1 MSILKRI
8 SALVISAAMMCAG
21 TNAVYAENNSG
32 GDTVNIKVD
41 GSTANTNENFLYR
54 GQGMISCNGSSRL
67 LIDYKEKNPD
77 SYNQI
82 LQYMYGKNGL
92 KFTHFKVEMG
102 SDVNTSSGT
111 EPTTMRYEDEKADVT
126 RGAGFQLAADIKK
139 INPDVTLDML
149 WWSEPRWVTD
159 AKDVYAARY
168 KWYKQTLDAAYETYG
183 LVFDYVSANRNERT
197 VDNDWIIYLSKA
209 LKSEK
214 DCPYDYSKIKIV
226 AADEN
231 TTWKIAHDMLKN
243 EELRDAVDVIGT
255 HYTSYADKDAK
266 KLAEEYGKELWFSE
280 GSSPMTYAQ
289 SVYRYDEGNSG
300 LTGLNGV
307 FDVANRMITMVSGG
321 YMTLYEYQPAVAGY
335 YDGVTYCQKQLIN
348 ANTPWNG
355 YYTLDSGYFMNLHFS
370 QFMDKG
376 WSFIFDAC
384 YSDAKAGG
392 DGHALVDAK
401 YSYIIA
407 CSKDGDYST
416 IITNTTSEPITYN
429 FEVTN
434 LAKADN
440 EVYVWETRGPD
451 EGQEY
456 NANYFKKIS
465 TVTPQNGKY
474 SVTIKPYSMI
484 TVSTLNISEPEFDV
498 PQESSNTLLSL
509 PYTDDFGYSD
519 EFLASRGNAPL
530 YTTDEGGAFEVAD
543 KDGEKVLMQKIT
555 ADIKAEEWGGTPNPT
570 TNFGDDRWYNYSI
583 SADIMTDGE
592 GSYAGVGLRYSLA
605 DSGKSG
611 YSVTLNE
618 NGTWILFG
626 DKRKI
631 DTGEI
636 SGFDATKWHNIKIS
650 ALYNAITV
658 YADDVKITEFKAE
671 NAGFGS
677 GRAALYSSYNNC
689 LFDNVKVE
697 ATDTVQPYVNKYDN
711 LDAIFTYSEDGWEH
725 NTMDS
730 FKNFRRT
737 LSRGTEGASMTV
749 DFEGTGIVLTG
760 MQSGEGTINVS
771 VDNKSIKEGY
781 ELSKTANRQAFIVIN
796 GLEQG
801 KHTLKLAVTGGMCSI
816 DAAQVLYDYAAVKPT
831 TEETVSSSAEEVNS
845 SVVES
850 SEPAESSNTDNSSSS
865 DSAESTSADN
875 GENSF
880 PVVPVAVGAAVAAV
894 AVGVGVAIAKTKK
907 KKD

>member
-8 SALVISAAMMCAG
+8 SALVISAAIMCAG
-21 TNAVYAENNSG
+21 TNAVYAENNGG

-67 LIDYKEKNPD
+67 LIDYKEKSPE

-82 LQYMYGKNGL
+82 LQYMYGKDGL

-231 TTWKIAHDMLKN
+231 TTWKIAYDMLKN

-401 YSYIIA
+401 YSYITA
-407 CSKDGDYST
+407 CSNSGDYST

-465 TVTPQNGKY
+465 TVTPENGKY

-484 TVSTLNISEPEFDV
+484 TLSTLNISEPEFDV
-498 PQESSNTLLSL
+498 PQESDNKLLSL

-555 ADIKAEEWGGTPNPT
+555 ADIKAEEWGGTPKPT
-570 TNFGDDRWYNYSI
+570 TNFGDDRWYNYSV
-583 SADIMTDGE
+583 SADVLTDGE
-592 GSYAGVGLRYSLA
+592 ESYAGIGLRYSLA

-611 YSVTLNE
+611 YSVTLYE
-618 NGTWILFG
+618 NGNWNFYG
-626 DKRKI
+626 GRKKVLDGNI
-631 DTGEI
+631 AD
-636 SGFDATKWHNIKIS
+636 FDSSKWHNVKIS
-650 ALYNAITV
+650 ALNNDITV
-658 YADDVKITEFKAE
+658 FVDGEKIIDYKAE
-671 NAGFGS
+671 EGGFS
-677 GRAALYSSYNNC
+677 AGRAALYSSYNNC
-689 LFDNVKVE
+689 CFDNVKVE
-697 ATDTVQPYVNKYDN
+697 ATDSVQPYVNKFDN
-711 LDAIFTYSEDGWEH
+711 FDNIFTYSENGWEH
-725 NTMDS
+725 STMDS
-730 FKNFRRT
+730 FKNYKRT
-737 LSRGTEGASMTV
+737 ISTGAEGAYLTV
-749 DFEGTGIVLTG
+749 DFEGTGIILTG
-760 MQSGEGTINVS
+760 VQKGDTVVS
-771 VDNKSIKEGY
+771 IDVDGKTVNKEY
-781 ELSKTANRQAFIVIN
+781 AVSKISNRQSFLLIN

-801 KHTLKLAVTGGMCSI
+801 KHTLKLTVVSGSCSV
-816 DAAQVLYDYAAVKPT
+816 DAAQVLYDYEAVKAA
-831 TEETVSSSAEEVNS
+831 TEEAVSSAVEEVNS
-845 SVVES
+845 SSVES
-850 SEPAESSNTDNSSSS
+850 SEPIESSKTDNSSSS
-865 DSAESTSADN
+865 DNSGSENTDN
-875 GENSF
+875 SGNSF
-880 PVVPVAVGAAVAAV
+880 PVIPVAVGAAVVAV
-894 AVGVGVAIAKTKK
+894 AVGAGVAIAKTKK

>member
-8 SALVISAAMMCAG
+8 SALVISAAIMCAG
-21 TNAVYAENNSG
+21 TNAVYAENNGG

-67 LIDYKEKNPD
+67 LIDYKEKSPE

-82 LQYMYGKNGL
+82 LQYMYGKDGL

-401 YSYIIA
+401 YSYITA
-407 CSKDGDYST
+407 CSNSGDYST

-465 TVTPQNGKY
+465 TVTPENGKY

-484 TVSTLNISEPEFDV
+484 TLSTLNISEPEFDV
-498 PQESSNTLLSL
+498 PQESDNKLLSL

-530 YTTDEGGAFEVAD
+530 YTTDEGGAFEVTD

-555 ADIKAEEWGGTPNPT
+555 AAIKAEEWGGTPKPT
-570 TNFGDDRWYNYSI
+570 TNFGDDRWYNYSV
-583 SADIMTDGE
+583 SADVLTDGE
-592 GSYAGVGLRYSLA
+592 ESYAGIGLRYSLA

-636 SGFDATKWHNIKIS
+636 NGFDASKWHNIKIS
-650 ALYNAITV
+650 ALYNDITV
-658 YADDVKITEFKAE
+658 YVDDSKITEFKAE
-671 NAGFGS
+671 NAGYGS

-689 LFDNVKVE
+689 CFDNVKVE
-697 ATDTVQPYVNKYDN
+697 ATDTVHPYVNKYDN
-711 LDAIFTYSEDGWEH
+711 FDAIFTYSSDGWEH

-730 FKNFRRT
+730 FKNYKRT
-737 LSRGTEGASMTV
+737 ISTGAEGAYLTV
-749 DFEGTGIVLTG
+749 DFEGTGIILTG
-760 MQSGEGTINVS
+760 VQKGDMVVS
-771 VDNKSIKEGY
+771 IDVDGKTVNKEY
-781 ELSKTANRQAFIVIN
+781 AVSKISNRQSFLLIN

-801 KHTLKLAVTGGMCSI
+801 KHTLKLTVVSGSCSV
-816 DAAQVLYDYAAVKPT
+816 DAAQVLYDYEAVNKAVIN
-831 TEETVSSSAEEVNS
+831 ETS
-845 SVVES
+845 SVTES
-850 SEPAESSNTDNSSSS
+850 TDSS
-865 DSAESTSADN
+865 DSIPEDNDKSSESNSSDSGN
-875 GENSF
+875 GGNGSF
-880 PVVPVAVGAAVAAV
+880 PFVPVAVGAVAVAA
-894 AVGVGVAIAKTKK
+894 AIGAGVAIAKTKK

>member
-8 SALVISAAMMCAG
+8 SALVISAAIMCAG
-21 TNAVYAENNSG
+21 TNAVYAENNGG

-67 LIDYKEKNPD
+67 LIDYKEKSPE

-82 LQYMYGKNGL
+82 LQYMYGKDGL

-231 TTWKIAHDMLKN
+231 TTWKIARDMLKN

-401 YSYIIA
+401 YSYITA
-407 CSKDGDYST
+407 CSNSGDYST

-465 TVTPQNGKY
+465 TVTPENGKY

-484 TVSTLNISEPEFDV
+484 TLSTLNISEPEFDV
-498 PQESSNTLLSL
+498 PQESDNKLLSL

-555 ADIKAEEWGGTPNPT
+555 AAIKAEEWGGTPKPT
-570 TNFGDDRWYNYSI
+570 TNFGDDRWYNYSV
-583 SADIMTDGE
+583 SADVLTDGE
-592 GSYAGVGLRYSLA
+592 ESYAGIGLRYSLA

-636 SGFDATKWHNIKIS
+636 NGFDASKWHNIKIS
-650 ALYNAITV
+650 ALYNDITV
-658 YADDVKITEFKAE
+658 YVDDSKITEFKAE
-671 NAGFGS
+671 NAGYGS

-689 LFDNVKVE
+689 CFDNVKVE
-697 ATDTVQPYVNKYDN
+697 ATDTVHPYVNKYDN
-711 LDAIFTYSEDGWEH
+711 FDAIFTYSSDGWEH

-730 FKNFRRT
+730 FKNYKRT
-737 LSRGTEGASMTV
+737 ISTGAEGAYLTV
-749 DFEGTGIVLTG
+749 DFEGTGIILTG
-760 MQSGEGTINVS
+760 VQKGDMVVS
-771 VDNKSIKEGY
+771 IDVDGKTVNKEY
-781 ELSKTANRQAFIVIN
+781 AVSKISNRQSFLLIN

-801 KHTLKLAVTGGMCSI
+801 KHTLKLTVVSGSCSV
-816 DAAQVLYDYAAVKPT
+816 DAAQVLYDYEAVNKAVIN
-831 TEETVSSSAEEVNS
+831 ETS
-845 SVVES
+845 SVTES
-850 SEPAESSNTDNSSSS
+850 TDSS
-865 DSAESTSADN
+865 DSIPEDNDKSSESNSSDSGN
-875 GENSF
+875 GGNGSF
-880 PVVPVAVGAAVAAV
+880 PFVPVAVGAVAVAA
-894 AVGVGVAIAKTKK
+894 AIGAGVAIAKTKK

>member
-8 SALVISAAMMCAG
+8 SALVISAAIMCAG
-21 TNAVYAENNSG
+21 TNAVYAENNGG

-67 LIDYKEKNPD
+67 LIDYKEKNPE

-231 TTWKIAHDMLKN
+231 TTWRIAHDMLKN

-401 YSYIIA
+401 YSYITA
-407 CSKDGDYST
+407 CSNSGDYST

-465 TVTPQNGKY
+465 TVTPENGKY

-484 TVSTLNISEPEFDV
+484 TLSTLNISEPEFDV
-498 PQESSNTLLSL
+498 PQESDNKLLSL

-530 YTTDEGGAFEVAD
+530 YTTDEGGAFEVTD

-555 ADIKAEEWGGTPNPT
+555 AAIKAEEWGGTPKPT
-570 TNFGDDRWYNYSI
+570 TNFGDDRWYNYSV
-583 SADIMTDGE
+583 SADVLTDGE
-592 GSYAGVGLRYSLA
+592 ESYAGIGLRYSLA

-636 SGFDATKWHNIKIS
+636 NGFDASKWHNIKIS
-650 ALYNAITV
+650 ALYNDITV
-658 YADDVKITEFKAE
+658 YVDDSKITEFKAE
-671 NAGFGS
+671 NAGYGS

-689 LFDNVKVE
+689 CFDNVKVE
-697 ATDTVQPYVNKYDN
+697 ATDTVHPYVNKYDN
-711 LDAIFTYSEDGWEH
+711 FDAIFTYSSDGWEH

-730 FKNFRRT
+730 FKNYKRT
-737 LSRGTEGASMTV
+737 ISTGAEGAYLTV
-749 DFEGTGIVLTG
+749 DFEGTGIILTG
-760 MQSGEGTINVS
+760 VQKGDMVVS
-771 VDNKSIKEGY
+771 IDVDGKTVNKEY
-781 ELSKTANRQAFIVIN
+781 AVSKISNRQSFLLIN

-801 KHTLKLAVTGGMCSI
+801 KHTLKLTVVSGSCSV
-816 DAAQVLYDYAAVKPT
+816 DAAQVLYDYEAVNKAVIN
-831 TEETVSSSAEEVNS
+831 ETS
-845 SVVES
+845 SVTES
-850 SEPAESSNTDNSSSS
+850 TDSS
-865 DSAESTSADN
+865 DSIPEDNDKSSESNSSDSGN
-875 GENSF
+875 GGNGSF
-880 PVVPVAVGAAVAAV
+880 PFVPVAVGAVAVAA
-894 AVGVGVAIAKTKK
+894 AIGAGVAIAKTKK

>member
-8 SALVISAAMMCAG
+8 SALVISAAIMCAG
-21 TNAVYAENNSG
+21 TNAVYAENNGG

-67 LIDYKEKNPD
+67 LIDYKEKNPE

-255 HYTSYADKDAK
+255 HYTSYADKDAE

-401 YSYIIA
+401 YSYITA
-407 CSKDGDYST
+407 CSNSGDYST

-465 TVTPQNGKY
+465 TVTPENGKY

-484 TVSTLNISEPEFDV
+484 TLSTLNISEPEFDV
-498 PQESSNTLLSL
+498 PQESDNKLLSL

-555 ADIKAEEWGGTPNPT
+555 AAIKAEEWGGTPKPT
-570 TNFGDDRWYNYSI
+570 TNFGDDRWYNYSV
-583 SADIMTDGE
+583 SADVLTDGE
-592 GSYAGVGLRYSLA
+592 GSYAGIGLRYSLA

-636 SGFDATKWHNIKIS
+636 NGFDASKWHNIKIS
-650 ALYNAITV
+650 ALYNDITV
-658 YADDVKITEFKAE
+658 YVDDSKITEFKAE
-671 NAGFGS
+671 NAGYGS

-689 LFDNVKVE
+689 CFDNVKVE
-697 ATDTVQPYVNKYDN
+697 ATDTVHPYVNKYDN
-711 LDAIFTYSEDGWEH
+711 FDAIFTYSSDGWEH

-730 FKNFRRT
+730 FKNYRRT
-737 LSRGTEGASMTV
+737 ISHGTDGASMTV
-749 DFEGTGIVLTG
+749 DFEGTGIILTG
-760 MQSGEGTINVS
+760 MQSGTGTVNIS
-771 VDNKSIKEGY
+771 VDGKSVADGY
-781 ELSKTANRQAFIVIN
+781 ELSKTANRQAFFVIN

-801 KHTLKLAVTGGMCSI
+801 SHKLELTVASGKCSV
-816 DAAQVLYDYAAVKPT
+816 DAAQVLYDYEAVNKAVISDT
-831 TEETVSSSAEEVNS
+831 S
-845 SVVES
+845 SVTES
-850 SEPAESSNTDNSSSS
+850 TDSS
-865 DSAESTSADN
+865 DSVPEDNDKSAESNSSDSSDSSN
-875 GENSF
+875 GSF
-880 PVVPVAVGAAVAAV
+880 PFVPVAVGAVAVAA
-894 AVGVGVAIAKTKK
+894 AIGAGVAIAKMKK

>member
-8 SALVISAAMMCAG
+8 SALVISAAIMCAG
-21 TNAVYAENNSG
+21 TNAVYAENNGG

-67 LIDYKEKNPD
+67 LIDYKEKNPE

-231 TTWKIAHDMLKN
+231 TTWKIARDMLKN

-401 YSYIIA
+401 YSYITA
-407 CSKDGDYST
+407 CSNSGDYST

-456 NANYFKKIS
+456 NANYFKRIS
-465 TVTPQNGKY
+465 TVTPENGKY

-484 TVSTLNISEPEFDV
+484 TLSTLNISEPEFDV
-498 PQESSNTLLSL
+498 PQESDNKLLSL

-555 ADIKAEEWGGTPNPT
+555 AAIKAEEWGGTPKPT
-570 TNFGDDRWYNYSI
+570 TNFGDDRWYNYSV
-583 SADIMTDGE
+583 SADVLTDGE
-592 GSYAGVGLRYSLA
+592 ESYAGIGLRYSLA

-636 SGFDATKWHNIKIS
+636 NGFDASKWHNIKIS
-650 ALYNAITV
+650 ALYNDITV
-658 YADDVKITEFKAE
+658 YVDDSKITEFKAE
-671 NAGFGS
+671 NAGYGS

-689 LFDNVKVE
+689 CFDNVKVE
-697 ATDTVQPYVNKYDN
+697 ATDTVHPYVNKYDN
-711 LDAIFTYSEDGWEH
+711 FDAIFTYSSDGWEH

-730 FKNFRRT
+730 FKNYKRT
-737 LSRGTEGASMTV
+737 ISTGAEGAYLTV
-749 DFEGTGIVLTG
+749 DFEGTGIILTG
-760 MQSGEGTINVS
+760 VQKGDTVVS
-771 VDNKSIKEGY
+771 IEVDGKTVNKEY
-781 ELSKTANRQAFIVIN
+781 AVSKISNRQSFVLIN

-801 KHTLKLAVTGGMCSI
+801 SHTLKLTVVSGSCSV
-816 DAAQVLYDYAAVKPT
+816 DAAQVLYDYEAVNKAVIN
-831 TEETVSSSAEEVNS
+831 ETS
-845 SVVES
+845 SVTES
-850 SEPAESSNTDNSSSS
+850 TDSS
-865 DSAESTSADN
+865 DSVPEDNDKSAESNSSDSSDSSN
-875 GENSF
+875 GSF
-880 PVVPVAVGAAVAAV
+880 PFVPVAVGAVAVAA
-894 AVGVGVAIAKTKK
+894 AIGAGVAIAKMKK

>member
-8 SALVISAAMMCAG
+8 SALVISAAIMCAG
-21 TNAVYAENNSG
+21 TNAVYAENNGG

-67 LIDYKEKNPD
+67 LIDYKEKNPE

-231 TTWKIAHDMLKN
+231 TTWKIARDMLKN

-289 SVYRYDEGNSG
+289 SVYRYDEENSG

-401 YSYIIA
+401 YSYITA
-407 CSKDGDYST
+407 CSNSGDYST

-465 TVTPQNGKY
+465 TVTPENGKY

-484 TVSTLNISEPEFDV
+484 TLSTLNISEPEFDV
-498 PQESSNTLLSL
+498 PQESDNKLLSL

-530 YTTDEGGAFEVAD
+530 YTTDEGGAFEVTD

-555 ADIKAEEWGGTPNPT
+555 AAIKAEEWGGTPKPT
-570 TNFGDDRWYNYSI
+570 TNFGDDRWYNYSV
-583 SADIMTDGE
+583 SADVLTDGE
-592 GSYAGVGLRYSLA
+592 ESYAGIGLRYSLA

-636 SGFDATKWHNIKIS
+636 NGFDASKWHNIKIS
-650 ALYNAITV
+650 ALYNDITV
-658 YADDVKITEFKAE
+658 YVDDSKITEFKAE
-671 NAGFGS
+671 NAGYGS

-689 LFDNVKVE
+689 CFDNVKVE
-697 ATDTVQPYVNKYDN
+697 ATDTVHPYVNKYDN
-711 LDAIFTYSEDGWEH
+711 FDAIFTYSSDGWEH

-730 FKNFRRT
+730 FKNYKRT
-737 LSRGTEGASMTV
+737 ISTGAEGAYLTV
-749 DFEGTGIVLTG
+749 DFEGTGIILTG
-760 MQSGEGTINVS
+760 VQKGDMVVS
-771 VDNKSIKEGY
+771 IDVDGKTVNKEY
-781 ELSKTANRQAFIVIN
+781 AVSKISNRQSFLLIN

-801 KHTLKLAVTGGMCSI
+801 KHTLKLTVVSGSCSV
-816 DAAQVLYDYAAVKPT
+816 DAAQVLYDYEAVNKAVIN
-831 TEETVSSSAEEVNS
+831 ETS
-845 SVVES
+845 SVTES
-850 SEPAESSNTDNSSSS
+850 TDSS
-865 DSAESTSADN
+865 DSIPEDNDKSSESNSSDSGN
-875 GENSF
+875 GGNGSF
-880 PVVPVAVGAAVAAV
+880 PFVPVAVGAVAVAA
-894 AVGVGVAIAKTKK
+894 AIGAGVAIAKTKK

>member
-8 SALVISAAMMCAG
+8 SALVISAAIMCAG
-21 TNAVYAENNSG
+21 TNAVYAENNGG

-67 LIDYKEKNPD
+67 LIDYKEKSPE

-82 LQYMYGKNGL
+82 LQYMYGKDGL

-231 TTWKIAHDMLKN
+231 TTWKIARDMLKN

-401 YSYIIA
+401 YSYITA
-407 CSKDGDYST
+407 CSNSGDYST

-465 TVTPQNGKY
+465 TVTPENGKY

-484 TVSTLNISEPEFDV
+484 TLSTLNISEPEFDV
-498 PQESSNTLLSL
+498 PQESDNKLLSL

-555 ADIKAEEWGGTPNPT
+555 AAIKAEEWGGTPKPT
-570 TNFGDDRWYNYSI
+570 TNFGDDRWYNYSV
-583 SADIMTDGE
+583 SADVLTDGE
-592 GSYAGVGLRYSLA
+592 ESYAGIGLRYSLA

-636 SGFDATKWHNIKIS
+636 NGFDASKWHNIKIS
-650 ALYNAITV
+650 ALYNDITV
-658 YADDVKITEFKAE
+658 YVDDSKITEFKAE
-671 NAGFGS
+671 NAGYGS

-689 LFDNVKVE
+689 CFDNVKVE
-697 ATDTVQPYVNKYDN
+697 ATDTVHPYVNKYDN
-711 LDAIFTYSEDGWEH
+711 FDNIFTYSENGWEH
-725 NTMDS
+725 STMDS
-730 FKNFRRT
+730 FKNYKRT
-737 LSRGTEGASMTV
+737 ISTGAEGAYLTV
-749 DFEGTGIVLTG
+749 DFEGTGIILTG
-760 MQSGEGTINVS
+760 VQKGDTVVS
-771 VDNKSIKEGY
+771 IDVDGKTVNKEY
-781 ELSKTANRQAFIVIN
+781 AVSKISNRQSFLLIN

-801 KHTLKLAVTGGMCSI
+801 KHTLKLTVVSGSCSV
-816 DAAQVLYDYAAVKPT
+816 DAAQVLYDYEAVNKAVISDT
-831 TEETVSSSAEEVNS
+831 S
-845 SVVES
+845 SVTES
-850 SEPAESSNTDNSSSS
+850 TDSS
-865 DSAESTSADN
+865 DSVPEDNDESAESNSSDSSNSGN
-875 GENSF
+875 GSF
-880 PVVPVAVGAAVAAV
+880 PFVPVAVGAVAVAA
-894 AVGVGVAIAKTKK
+894 AIGAGVAIAKMKK

>member
-21 TNAVYAENNSG
+21 TNAVYAENNGG

-41 GSTANTNENFLYR
+41 GSMANMNENFLYR

-67 LIDYKEKNPD
+67 LIDYKEKNPE
-77 SYNQI
+77 SYNKI

-183 LVFDYVSANRNERT
+183 LVFDYVSANRNERS
-197 VDNDWIIYLSKA
+197 VDADWIVYLSKT

-214 DCPYDYSKIKIV
+214 DCPYDYSEIKIV
-226 AADEN
+226 AADECG
-231 TTWKIAHDMLKN
+231 TWGISRLMMKN
-243 EELRDAVDVIGT
+243 KELCDAVDVIGS
-255 HYTSYADKDAK
+255 HYTSFADDTTK

-289 SVYRYDEGNSG
+289 SAYRFDEGNSG

-401 YSYIIA
+401 YSYITA
-407 CSKDGDYST
+407 CSNDGDYST

-465 TVTPQNGKY
+465 TVTPENGKY

-498 PQESSNTLLSL
+498 PQESDNKLLSL

-519 EFLASRGNAPL
+519 EFLASRENAPL

-570 TNFGDDRWYNYSI
+570 TNFGDDRWYNYSV
-583 SADIMTDGE
+583 SADILTDGE
-592 GSYAGVGLRYSLA
+592 DSYAGVGLRYILA

-636 SGFDATKWHNIKIS
+636 NGFDASKWHNIKIS

-658 YADDVKITEFKAE
+658 YVDDSKITEFKAE
-671 NAGFGS
+671 NAGYGS

-689 LFDNVKVE
+689 CFDNVKVE
-697 ATDTVQPYVNKYDN
+697 ATDTVHPYVNKYDN
-711 LDAIFTYSEDGWEH
+711 FDNIFTYSENGWEH
-725 NTMDS
+725 SAMDS
-730 FKNFRRT
+730 FKNYKRT
-737 LSRGTEGASMTV
+737 ISHGTEGGYLTV
-749 DFEGTGIVLTG
+749 DFEGTGIILTG
-760 MQSGEGTINVS
+760 VQKGDTVVS
-771 VDNKSIKEGY
+771 IDVDGKTVNKKY
-781 ELSKTANRQAFIVIN
+781 AVSKISNRQSFLLIN

-801 KHTLKLAVTGGMCSI
+801 KHTLKLTVVSGSCSV
-816 DAAQVLYDYAAVKPT
+816 DAAQVLYDYEVVNKAVT
-831 TEETVSSSAEEVNS
+831 NETS
-845 SVVES
+845 SV
-850 SEPAESSNTDNSSSS
+850 AESTDSS
-865 DSAESTSADN
+865 DSVPEDNDKSTESSSVES
-875 GENSF
+875 GKGSF
-880 PVVPVAVGAAVAAV
+880 PFVPVAVGAVAVAA
-894 AVGVGVAIAKTKK
+894 AIGAGVAIAKMKK

>member
-8 SALVISAAMMCAG
+8 SALVISAAIMCTG
-21 TNAVYAENNSG
+21 TNAVYAENKSG
-32 GDTVNIKVD
+32 GDTVNIRID
-41 GSTANTNENFLYR
+41 GSTANNNENFLYR

-67 LIDYKEKNPD
+67 LIDYKEKSPE

-82 LQYMYGKNGL
+82 LEYMYGENGL

-159 AKDVYAARY
+159 ADDVYAARY

-183 LVFDYVSANRNERT
+183 LVFDYVSANKNERT
-197 VDNDWIIYLSKA
+197 VDSKWIIYLSKA

-231 TTWKIAHDMLKN
+231 ATWNIARDMLSN
-243 EELRDAVDVIGT
+243 EELRDAVDVIGS
-255 HYTSYADKDAK
+255 HYTSHADDNAK

-307 FDVANRMITMVSGG
+307 FDIANRMITMVSGG

-348 ANTPWNG
+348 ASSPWNG
-355 YYTLDSGYFMNLHFS
+355 YYTLDSGYYMNLHFS
-370 QFMDKG
+370 QFIDKG
-376 WSFIFDAC
+376 WSYIYDAC
-384 YSDAKAGG
+384 YGDAQVGG

-401 YSYIIA
+401 YSYITA

-416 IITNTTSEPITYN
+416 VITNTTSEPITYN

-451 EGQEY
+451 DGQEY
-456 NANYFKKIS
+456 NANYFKNIA
-465 TVTPQNGKY
+465 TVKPESGKY

-484 TVSTLNISEPEFDV
+484 TVSTVKISEPEFDV
-498 PQESSNTLLSL
+498 PQESGNTLLTL
-509 PYTDDFGYSD
+509 PYTDDFSYSD
-519 EFLASRGNAPL
+519 EFLAARGNAPL

-555 ADIKAEEWGGTPNPT
+555 ADIKADEWGGTPNPT
-570 TNFGDDRWYNYSI
+570 TNFGDDRWYNYSV
-583 SADIMTDGE
+583 SADILTDGE

-631 DTGEI
+631 VDGEI
-636 SGFDATKWHNIKIS
+636 SGFDASKWHNIKIS
-650 ALYNAITV
+650 ALYNDITV
-658 YADDVKITEFKAE
+658 YVDDNKITEFKAE
-671 NAGFGS
+671 NAGYGS

-689 LFDNVKVE
+689 LFDNVNVE

-711 LDAIFTYSEDGWEH
+711 LDSIFTYSADGWEYS
-725 NTMDS
+725 TMDS
-730 FKNFRRT
+730 FKNYRRT
-737 LSRGTEGASMTV
+737 ISHGTEGASVTV

-760 MQSGEGTINVS
+760 MQSGAGTINIS
-771 VDNKSIKEGY
+771 VDGKSAAEGY
-781 ELSKTANRQAFIVIN
+781 AVSKTANRQAFFVIN

-801 KHTLKLAVTGGMCSI
+801 KHTLELTVVSGKCSV
-816 DAAQVLYDYAAVKPT
+816 DAAQVLYDYEAVKAIIE
-831 TEETVSSSAEEVNS
+831 EETS
-845 SVVES
+845 SVTES
-850 SEPAESSNTDNSSSS
+850 TGTAESNTSDNSSSS
-865 DSAESTSADN
+865 DSSDSTSADN

-894 AVGVGVAIAKTKK
+894 AVGIGVAIAKTKK

>member
-1 MSILKRI
+1 MSIFKRI
-8 SALVISAAMMCAG
+8 SALVVSAAMMCVG
-21 TNAVYAENNSG
+21 TNAVYAENNGG
-32 GDTVNIKVD
+32 GDTVNIRID
-41 GSTANTNENFLYR
+41 GSTAKTNENFLYR

-67 LIDYKEKNPD
+67 LIDYKEKSPE
-77 SYNQI
+77 SYNRI
-82 LQYMYGKNGL
+82 LEYMYGRNGL

-159 AKDVYAARY
+159 SDDVYAARY

-183 LVFDYVSANRNERT
+183 LVFDYVSANKNERA
-197 VDNDWIIYLSKA
+197 VDNKWIIYLSKA

-214 DCPYDYSKIKIV
+214 DCPYDCSKIKIV

-231 TTWKIAHDMLKN
+231 ATWNIARDMLDN
-243 EELRDAVDVIGT
+243 EELRDAVDVIGS
-255 HYTSYADKDAK
+255 HYTSHADDNAK

-289 SVYRYDEGNSG
+289 SVCRYDEGNSG

-307 FDVANRMITMVSGG
+307 FDIANRMITMVSGG

-348 ANTPWNG
+348 ASSPWNG
-355 YYTLDSGYFMNLHFS
+355 YYTLDSGYYMNLHFS
-370 QFMDKG
+370 QFIDKG
-376 WSFIFDAC
+376 WSYIYDAC
-384 YSDAKAGG
+384 YGDAKVGG

-401 YSYIIA
+401 YSYITA
-407 CSKDGDYST
+407 CSNDGDYST
-416 IITNTTSEPITYN
+416 VITNTTSEPITYN

-434 LAKADN
+434 LAKANN

-456 NANYFKKIS
+456 NANYFKKIA
-465 TVTPQNGKY
+465 TVTPENGKY

-484 TVSTLNISEPEFDV
+484 TVSTLNISKPEFDV
-498 PQESSNTLLSL
+498 PQESDNTLLSL

-519 EFLASRGNAPL
+519 EFLATRGNAPL

-555 ADIKAEEWGGTPNPT
+555 ADIKADEWGGTPNPT
-570 TNFGDDRWYNYSI
+570 TNFGDDRWYNYSV
-583 SADIMTDGE
+583 SADIHTDGE

-618 NGTWILFG
+618 SGTWILFG

-650 ALYNAITV
+650 ALYNDITV
-658 YADDVKITEFKAE
+658 YVDDSKIVEFKAE
-671 NAGFGS
+671 NAGYGS

-711 LDAIFTYSEDGWEH
+711 LDTIFTYSADGWEH
-725 NTMDS
+725 STMDS
-730 FKNFRRT
+730 FKNYRRT
-737 LSRGTEGASMTV
+737 ISHGTEGASLTM

-760 MQSGEGTINVS
+760 MQSGAGTINVS
-771 VDNKSIKEGY
+771 VDGKSAADGY

-796 GLEQG
+796 GLEQCKHKLELTVTSG
-801 KHTLKLAVTGGMCSI
+801 KCSV
-816 DAAQVLYDYAAVKPT
+816 DAAQVLYDYEAVKPT
-831 TEETVSSSAEEVNS
+831 VDEAVSSAEEVGSSAEES
-845 SVVES
+845 SVPTES
-850 SEPAESSNTDNSSSS
+850 STSDNSSTSGN
-865 DSAESTSADN
+865 ATSTSTDN

-880 PVVPVAVGAAVAAV
+880 PVIPVAVGAAVAAV
-894 AVGVGVAIAKTKK
+894 AVGVGVAIAKAKNKK
-907 KKD
+907 N

>member
-1 MSILKRI
+1 MK
-8 SALVISAAMMCAG
+8 
-21 TNAVYAENNSG
+21 N
-32 GDTVNIKVD
+32 
-41 GSTANTNENFLYR
+41 
-54 GQGMISCNGSSRL
+54 
-67 LIDYKEKNPD
+67 KE
-77 SYNQI
+77 
-82 LQYMYGKNGL
+82 L
-92 KFTHFKVEMG
+92 
-102 SDVNTSSGT
+102 
-111 EPTTMRYEDEKADVT
+111 
-126 RGAGFQLAADIKK
+126 
-139 INPDVTLDML
+139 
-149 WWSEPRWVTD
+149 
-159 AKDVYAARY
+159 
-168 KWYKQTLDAAYETYG
+168 
-183 LVFDYVSANRNERT
+183 
-197 VDNDWIIYLSKA
+197 
-209 LKSEK
+209 
-214 DCPYDYSKIKIV
+214 C
-226 AADEN
+226 
-231 TTWKIAHDMLKN
+231 
-243 EELRDAVDVIGT
+243 DAVDVIGS
-255 HYTSYADKDAK
+255 HYTSFADDNTK

-307 FDVANRMITMVSGG
+307 FDIANRMITMVSGG

-348 ANTPWNG
+348 ASSPWNG
-355 YYTLDSGYFMNLHFS
+355 YYTLDSGYYMNLHFS
-370 QFMDKG
+370 QFIDKG
-376 WSFIFDAC
+376 WSYIYDAC

-401 YSYIIA
+401 YSYITA
-407 CSKDGDYST
+407 CSAEGDYST

-429 FEVTN
+429 FEITN

-451 EGQEY
+451 EGREY

-465 TVTPQNGKY
+465 TVTPENGKY

-555 ADIKAEEWGGTPNPT
+555 SAIKAEEWDGTPDPT
-570 TNFGDDRWYNYSI
+570 MNFGDDRWYNYSV
-583 SADIMTDGE
+583 SADILTDGE
-592 GSYAGVGLRYSLA
+592 GSYAGIGLRYSLA

-636 SGFDATKWHNIKIS
+636 NGFDASKWHNIKIS
-650 ALYNAITV
+650 ALYNDITV
-658 YADDVKITEFKAE
+658 YVDDSKITEFKAE
-671 NAGFGS
+671 NAGYGS

-697 ATDTVQPYVNKYDN
+697 ATDAVQPYVNKYDN
-711 LDAIFTYSEDGWEH
+711 LDSIFTYSADGWEH
-725 NTMDS
+725 STMDS
-730 FKNFRRT
+730 FKNYRRT
-737 LSRGTEGASMTV
+737 ISHGAEGGYLIV
-749 DFEGTGIVLTG
+749 DFEGTGIILTG
-760 MQSGEGTINVS
+760 VQKGDTVVS
-771 VDNKSIKEGY
+771 IDVDGKTVNKKY
-781 ELSKTANRQAFIVIN
+781 AVSKISNRQSFLLIN

-801 KHTLKLAVTGGMCSI
+801 KHTLKLTVVSGSCSV
-816 DAAQVLYDYAAVKPT
+816 DAAQVLYDYEAVNKAVT
-831 TEETVSSSAEEVNS
+831 NETS
-845 SVVES
+845 SV
-850 SEPAESSNTDNSSSS
+850 AESTDSS
-865 DSAESTSADN
+865 DSVPEDNDKSAKSN
-875 GENSF
+875 GGDSGKGSF
-880 PVVPVAVGAAVAAV
+880 PFVPVVVGAVAVAA
-894 AVGVGVAIAKTKK
+894 AIGAGVAIAKMKK

>member
-21 TNAVYAENNSG
+21 TNAVYAENNGG

-41 GSTANTNENFLYR
+41 GSMANMNENFLYR

-67 LIDYKEKNPD
+67 LIDYKEKNPE
-77 SYNQI
+77 SYNKI

-183 LVFDYVSANRNERT
+183 LVFDYVSANRNERS
-197 VDNDWIIYLSKA
+197 VDADWIVYLSKT

-214 DCPYDYSKIKIV
+214 DCPYDYSEIKIV
-226 AADEN
+226 AADECG
-231 TTWKIAHDMLKN
+231 TWGISRLMMKN
-243 EELRDAVDVIGT
+243 KELCDAVDVIGS
-255 HYTSYADKDAK
+255 HYTSFADDTTK

-289 SVYRYDEGNSG
+289 SAYRFDEGNSG
-300 LTGLNGV
+300 LTGLNGAL
-307 FDVANRMITMVSGG
+307 DIANRMITMVSGG

-384 YSDAKAGG
+384 YGDAKVGG

-401 YSYIIA
+401 YSYITA
-407 CSKDGDYST
+407 CSAEGDYST

-429 FEVTN
+429 IEITN
-434 LAKADN
+434 LAKADK
-440 EVYVWETRGPD
+440 EEYVWETRGPD

-465 TVTPQNGKY
+465 TVTPENGKY

-498 PQESSNTLLSL
+498 PQESDNKLLSL

-519 EFLASRGNAPL
+519 EFLASRGKAPL

-555 ADIKAEEWGGTPNPT
+555 SAIKAEEWGGTPDPT
-570 TNFGDDRWYNYSI
+570 TNFGDDRWYNYSV
-583 SADIMTDGE
+583 SADIMTDGD
-592 GSYAGVGLRYSLA
+592 GSYAGIGLRYSLA

-636 SGFDATKWHNIKIS
+636 NGFDASKWHNIKIS
-650 ALYNAITV
+650 ALYNDITV
-658 YADDVKITEFKAE
+658 YVDDSKITEFKAE
-671 NAGFGS
+671 NAGYGS

-689 LFDNVKVE
+689 CFDNVKVE
-697 ATDTVQPYVNKYDN
+697 ATDTVHPYVNKYDN
-711 LDAIFTYSEDGWEH
+711 FDVIFTYSSDGWEH

-730 FKNFRRT
+730 FKNYRRT
-737 LSRGTEGASMTV
+737 ISHGTDGASLTV
-749 DFEGTGIVLTG
+749 DFEGTGIILTG
-760 MQSGEGTINVS
+760 MQSGTGTVNIS
-771 VDNKSIKEGY
+771 VDGKSVADGY
-781 ELSKTANRQAFIVIN
+781 ELSKTANRQAFFVIN

-801 KHTLKLAVTGGMCSI
+801 SHKLELTVASGKCSV
-816 DAAQVLYDYAAVKPT
+816 DAAQVLYDYEAVNKAVT
-831 TEETVSSSAEEVNS
+831 NETS
-845 SVVES
+845 SV
-850 SEPAESSNTDNSSSS
+850 AESTDSS
-865 DSAESTSADN
+865 DSVPEDNDKSAESN
-875 GENSF
+875 GGDSGKGSF
-880 PVVPVAVGAAVAAV
+880 PFVPVVVGAVAVAA
-894 AVGVGVAIAKTKK
+894 AIGAGVAIAKMKK

>member
-8 SALVISAAMMCAG
+8 SALVISAAIMCAG
-21 TNAVYAENNSG
+21 TNAVYAENNGG

-67 LIDYKEKNPD
+67 LIDYKEKSPE

-82 LQYMYGKNGL
+82 LQYMYGKDGL

-231 TTWKIAHDMLKN
+231 TTWKIARDMLKN

-401 YSYIIA
+401 YSYITA
-407 CSKDGDYST
+407 CSNSGDYST

-465 TVTPQNGKY
+465 TVTPENGKY

-484 TVSTLNISEPEFDV
+484 TLSTLNISEPEFDV
-498 PQESSNTLLSL
+498 PQESDNKLLSL

-530 YTTDEGGAFEVAD
+530 YTTDEGGAFEVAE
-543 KDGEKVLMQKIT
+543 KNGEKVLMQKIT
-555 ADIKAEEWGGTPNPT
+555 AAIKAEEWGGTPKPT
-570 TNFGDDRWYNYSI
+570 TNFGDDRWYNYSV
-583 SADIMTDGE
+583 SADVLTDGE
-592 GSYAGVGLRYSLA
+592 ESYAGIGLRYSLA

-618 NGTWILFG
+618 NGTWTLFG

-636 SGFDATKWHNIKIS
+636 NGFDASKWHNIKIS
-650 ALYNAITV
+650 ALYNDITV
-658 YADDVKITEFKAE
+658 YVDDSKITEFKAE
-671 NAGFGS
+671 NAGYGS

-689 LFDNVKVE
+689 CFDNVKVE
-697 ATDTVQPYVNKYDN
+697 ATDSVQPYVNKFDN
-711 LDAIFTYSEDGWEH
+711 FDNIFTYSENGWEH

-730 FKNFRRT
+730 FKNYRRT
-737 LSRGTEGASMTV
+737 ISHGTDGASMTV
-749 DFEGTGIVLTG
+749 DFEGTGIILTG
-760 MQSGEGTINVS
+760 MQSGTGTVNIS
-771 VDNKSIKEGY
+771 VDGKSVADGY
-781 ELSKTANRQAFIVIN
+781 ELSKTANRQAFFVIN

-801 KHTLKLAVTGGMCSI
+801 SHKLELTVASGKCSV
-816 DAAQVLYDYAAVKPT
+816 DAAQVLYDYEAVKAA
-831 TEETVSSSAEEVNS
+831 TEEAVSSA
-845 SVVES
+845 VES
-850 SEPAESSNTDNSSSS
+850 SEPIESSKTDNSSSS
-865 DSAESTSADN
+865 DNSGSENTDN
-875 GENSF
+875 GGNSF
-880 PVVPVAVGAAVAAV
+880 PVIPVAVGAAVVAV
-894 AVGVGVAIAKTKK
+894 AVGAGVAIAKTKK
-907 KKD
+907 KKK